1 MSEARTVAVQPAAG
15 VPAAGA
21 PASGAAGAFAL
32 PAEVTFAGAN
42 TVLEQAMPSLADE
55 RPAFDLSA
63 CLHFDSSLIGV
74 LLELSRRASASGRR
88 CEFVGAS
95 DNLRKL
101 CGLYGVESL
110 LFGAGSA
117 HAGNAH
123 AGAGHA
129 AATRTAP

>member
-15 VPAAGA
+15 VP
-21 PASGAAGAFAL
+21 AAGAFAL

-63 CLHFDSSLIGV
+63 CLHFDSSLVGV

-117 HAGNAH
+117 HAGNAD
-123 AGAGHA
+123 AGAGHG